1 MVAPLYG
8 TTVND
13 ILGFRLTM
21 DILVAVD
28 IAFVIAYFLL
38 AGGWESFSNTW
49 KNLRYGMDEEVEN

>member
-1 MVAPLYG
+1 
-8 TTVND
+8 
-13 ILGFRLTM
+13 M

-49 KNLRYGMDEEVEN
+49 KNLRYGTEEEEIEKQKMNAQAEEIGREMNS

>member
-1 MVAPLYG
+1 
-8 TTVND
+8 
-13 ILGFRLTM
+13 M

>member
-1 MVAPLYG
+1 
-8 TTVND
+8 
-13 ILGFRLTM
+13 M

-49 KNLRYGMDEEVEN
+49 KNIRNGKDEEVENQEMNAKAEEDGKQINS